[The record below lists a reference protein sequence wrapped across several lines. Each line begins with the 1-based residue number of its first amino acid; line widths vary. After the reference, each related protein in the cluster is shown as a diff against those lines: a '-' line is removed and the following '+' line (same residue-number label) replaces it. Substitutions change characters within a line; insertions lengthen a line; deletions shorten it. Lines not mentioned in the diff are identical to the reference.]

1 MEMGLQEVLSSCLC
15 GNLTADI
22 RASEPTLNSEESP
35 TSIMSSAF
43 EDDIEDMGTDNG
55 MEEED
60 SHFVSRN
67 MLQPLLK
74 SNFLG
79 EMHKKDVEEH
89 KDTIP
94 GTQKIYLK
102 TYGCSHNVSDSE
114 YMAGILQT
122 YGYRITTNK
131 NDADLWLVNSCTVKD
146 PSQAAFMHLV
156 NSGVCARMI
165 LLPHLINIRILPLHV
180 SIQ

>member
-1 MEMGLQEVLSSCLC
+1 MDLLDECCILSCFVYMFVPDM
-15 GNLTADI
+15 NFVAMYI
-22 RASEPTLNSEESP
+22 F
-35 TSIMSSAF
+35 SAF
-43 EDDIEDMGTDNG
+43 PSAVLADDTINRTAPRNPMLLSAAFDDDIEDMGN
-55 MEEED
+55 ED
-60 SHFVSRN
+60 DVKREDEGDANRTIPQH
-67 MLQPLLK
+67 LKK

-156 NSGVCARMI
+156 NSGG
-165 LLPHLINIRILPLHV
+165 
-180 SIQ
+180 ST